1 MSDER
6 ESRREARRLQRL
18 SNAIM
23 DTLAESCG
31 VDINVAKIIASFLS
45 GITEG
50 DRVTAYYPGCK
61 RMYYGAVDKI
71 NGDGTFQV
79 KYDDG
84 DFWAEC
90 PRSQLELLN
99 PVVVVITEGDW
110 LTAGWYNGT
119 IDKINGDGTYQV
131 RSDDG
136 FVRLWIIES
145 VYVKINDRL
154 SNAIINTP
162 LAESCGVDINVAKII
177 ASFLIGIAEGDRVVA
192 HYKKSKKMWLGTIDK
207 INGDGTFRVMYDDGD
222 FWAACPRSKLKLLN
236 CSDVLITERYNGKID
251 KINGGREARLLQHL
265 SNAIMDTPLAE
276 SCGVDIDIAKIIASF
291 LIGIAEGDRV
301 GVLFSGKICNGTIH
315 KINGDETFQV
325 MYDDWHVS
333 VACPRSQLLLIPS
346 DPVIIEGDRVNLP
359 LYKGGRYSYDGTI
372 HKINGDGTYQV
383 LYDDGYFS
391 AACPRSQL
399 KLLS

>member
-18 SNAIM
+18 SNAII

-61 RMYYGAVDKI
+61 KMYYGAVDKN

-177 ASFLIGIAEGDRVVA
+177 ASFLILIGITEGDRVTA
-192 HYKKSKKMWLGTIDK
+192 HYKGSKKIHNGTIDK
-207 INGDGTFRVMYDDGD
+207 INGDGTFQVKYDDGD
-222 FWAACPRSKLKLLN
+222 FWAACPLSQLELLYPF
-236 CSDVLITERYNGKID
+236 VVVITEGD
-251 KINGGREARLLQHL
+251 WVTARLGG
-265 SNAIMDTPLAE
+265 A
-276 SCGVDIDIAKIIASF
+276 G
-291 LIGIAEGDRV
+291 G
-301 GVLFSGKICNGTIH
+301 FSYNGTID
-315 KINGDETFQV
+315 KINGDETYQV
-325 MYDDWHVS
+325 MGDRGFVMLW
-333 VACPRSQLLLIPS
+333 
-346 DPVIIEGDRVNLP
+346 IIESV
-359 LYKGGRYSYDGTI
+359 
-372 HKINGDGTYQV
+372 
-383 LYDDGYFS
+383 
-391 AACPRSQL
+391 
-399 KLLS
+399 